1 MTALET
7 VIGLEVHAQA
17 STKTKMFCGCDNDA
31 FGKPPNTSV
40 CPICMGHPGALPV
53 PNAEALEKATRAAL
67 ALKAEV
73 LKEHHLDRKNYFY
86 PDLPSGFQ
94 ISQYDFP
101 LATNGEVK
109 FGNDKRCRIRRLHVE
124 NDAGKL
130 MHARGHSYCDFN
142 RAGTPLMEIVTEP
155 DLHSGSE
162 AVAFAKELQ
171 RILISVRASEADMYK
186 GMMRFDASISLRPVG
201 DEKLYPRSEIKNLNS
216 FKALEKA
223 LEFEEKRLKE
233 LWEKREPPTKEVT
246 VHWDDQHEVGVIL
259 REKES
264 AADYRY
270 FPEPDVPPFLTD
282 ANRLEVLKKEASV
295 LPSEKREQ
303 YISSGFSEAEALLLT
318 ENADLEDFYQEIF
331 AYTKD
336 HKRARSTVL
345 NQLTGFLRANEK
357 NLKEGPSATSIV
369 ALLTLIDNGTINA
382 NTGKQVLEEM
392 VQSGKN
398 AATIVK
404 EKELEKSTDTS
415 ALQSFIE
422 EAIRENPRAV
432 EDLRAGKVKAGGAIV
447 GAVMKKIGGGAD
459 PKAIQEILQ
468 KLLQK

>member
-17 STKTKMFCGCDNDA
+17 STKTKMFCACDNDA
-31 FGKPPNTSV
+31 FGKPPNTTV
-40 CPICMGHPGALPV
+40 CPVCMGHPGALPA
-53 PNAEALEKATRAAL
+53 PNAQVLEKAMRTAL
-67 ALKAEV
+67 ALKAEMSRD
-73 LKEHHLDRKNYFY
+73 HHMDRKNYFY

-101 LATNGEVK
+101 LAKNGEVK
-109 FGNDKRCRIRRLHVE
+109 FGKEKTCRIRRLHIE

-130 MHARGHSYCDFN
+130 VHVRGRSYCDFN

-155 DLHSGSE
+155 DLRSAPD

-186 GMMRFDASISLRPVG
+186 GMMRFDASISLRPKG
-201 DEKLYPRSEIKNLNS
+201 DPKLYPRSEIKNLNS

-233 LWEKREPPTKEVT
+233 LWEKKEPPTKEVT
-246 VHWDDQHEVGVIL
+246 VHWDDEHEVGVIL

-282 ANRLEVLKKEASV
+282 TKHLEALKKEASA
-295 LPSEKREQ
+295 LPSERREQ
-303 YISSGFSEAEALLLT
+303 YSQAGFSEAEALLLT

-336 HKRARSTVL
+336 HRRTRSIVL
-345 NQLTGFLRANEK
+345 NQLTGFLRAEEK
-357 NLKEGPSATSIV
+357 TLQEGPSPASVI
-369 ALLTLIDNGTINA
+369 ALLALIDEEAINA
-382 NTGKQVLEEM
+382 NAGKQVLEEM
-392 VQSGKN
+392 VRNGKN
-398 AATIVK
+398 AKAIVQ
-404 EKELEKSTDTS
+404 EKGLGKSGDTADLQ
-415 ALQSFIE
+415 ALVE
-422 EAIRENPRAV
+422 EAIRENPKAV
-432 EDLRAGKVKAGGAIV
+432 GDLRAGKAKAGGAIV
-447 GAVMKKIGGGAD
+447 GFVMKKAGGRIDPGAV
-459 PKAIQEILQ
+459 QEVL
-468 KLLQK
+468 KRYL